1 MKKYFDFAVLTAKAQ
16 GILQKTI
23 EENFSSSTYDELPGN
38 VRVIY
43 SFKRKE
49 GKNKRYTLD
58 DLMTAR
64 VHLMLGIWL
73 IWTNPNGILPL
84 NHSIVSGKNKRLT
97 IQLTKPKEP
106 DRITQ
111 KKPFKGFIQHCRE
124 AFRS

>member
-64 VHLMLGIWL
+64 VHLMLGI
-73 IWTNPNGILPL
+73 
-84 NHSIVSGKNKRLT
+84 
-97 IQLTKPKEP
+97 
-106 DRITQ
+106 
-111 KKPFKGFIQHCRE
+111 
-124 AFRS
+124 